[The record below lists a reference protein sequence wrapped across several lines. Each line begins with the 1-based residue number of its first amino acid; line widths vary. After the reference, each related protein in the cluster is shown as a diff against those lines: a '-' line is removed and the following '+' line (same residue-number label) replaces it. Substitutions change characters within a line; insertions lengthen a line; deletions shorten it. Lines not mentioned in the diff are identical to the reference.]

1 MVDNDVIV
9 DKIDFDRS
17 DFDLVD
23 LVDSV
28 DVVDVVDLVDL
39 VDVVD
44 KIDFDRSGRNS
55 RGWGCDC
62 SCSCNKGKILT
73 LDCWND

>member
-1 MVDNDVIV
+1 MVDNDVIL

-17 DFDLVD
+17 DF
-23 LVDSV
+23 
-28 DVVDVVDLVDL
+28 DLVDL

-55 RGWGCDC
+55 RGWGTRR
-62 SCSCNKGKILT
+62 KVWTRTKILSP
-73 LDCWND
+73 NVRYFVAN

>member
-1 MVDNDVIV
+1 MVDKDVIV

-17 DFDLVD
+17 DFNFVD
-23 LVDSV
+23 LVDF
-28 DVVDVVDLVDL
+28 

-62 SCSCNKGKILT
+62 SCSCNKGRTLT
-73 LDCWND
+73 

>member
-1 MVDNDVIV
+1 MDDKDVIV

-17 DFDLVD
+17 NFDLVD
-23 LVDSV
+23 K
-28 DVVDVVDLVDL
+28 DVI
-39 VDVVD
+39 VD

-62 SCSCNKGKILT
+62 SCSCNKGRTLT
-73 LDCWND
+73 